1 MFKVHNKS
9 EFIASYQAGKRD
21 FRYTILTAINLT
33 GSNLQQIILDE
44 SNLIEIDWSN
54 CNLDRASLKK
64 AYLGLSIFQNCYLQ
78 GANLQ
83 SANLEEANLENANLV
98 NADLRNANL
107 RQVNLKGANLQ
118 GAKLANACLT
128 GAVYDRET
136 IFDLNFD
143 PQAAGAIAIDT
154 STDAEASEDR
164 GAIQKIL
171 SWCRYPG
178 AVNSK
183 Q

>member
-21 FRYTILTAINLT
+21 FRHTILTAINLT
-33 GSNLQQIILDE
+33 GSTLQQVILDE

-54 CNLDRASLKK
+54 CNLDRASLRK
-64 AYLGLSIFQNCYLQ
+64 AYLGLSDFQNCHLQ

-83 SANLEEANLENANLV
+83 GANLEEANLENANLV

-118 GAKLANACLT
+118 GAKLTNACLT
-128 GAVYDRET
+128 GAIYDRET
-136 IFDLNFD
+136 IFDRDFI
-143 PQAAGAIAIDT
+143 PQTAGAVAIDT
-154 STDAEASEDR
+154 STAEPSEER
-164 GAIQKIL
+164 GTIQKIL

-178 AVNSK
+178 SNPPK
-183 Q
+183 